1 MAASDGGAG
10 GHRTDVQVIKE
21 CDGGSLR
28 DKEGD
33 GTAVNGEDGYELL
46 RKREKTQEGSNEDE

>member
-1 MAASDGGAG
+1 M
-10 GHRTDVQVIKE
+10 QVIKE